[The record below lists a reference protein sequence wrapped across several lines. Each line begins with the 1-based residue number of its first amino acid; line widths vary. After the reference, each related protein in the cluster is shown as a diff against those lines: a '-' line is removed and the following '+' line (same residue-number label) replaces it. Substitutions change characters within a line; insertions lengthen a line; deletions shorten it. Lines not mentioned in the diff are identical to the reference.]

1 MKKIKAK
8 PVELTPEVIAFM
20 EAAKAKSIAYEAEV
34 ASRTTPIDEKLA
46 QFQLDLAD
54 VVDLIL
60 REKETLNQREI
71 SKRTGMSEPA
81 VSRLLSGEHNP
92 TLRTLAALS
101 VALGEDIFLTA
112 LTAQA
117 NERVRSYSEAESND
131 ETILIEGIR
140 MCIHKSVDRELTELI
155 RSITGEKSQ
164 PSESISW
171 DKTLILNNSEAI
183 YA

>member
-60 REKETLNQREI
+60 RENETLSQREI

-92 TLRTLAALS
+92 TLKTLAALS

-117 NERVRSYSEAESND
+117 NERVKTFSEYENND
-131 ETILIEGIR
+131 EMMRNMETRLYINKIT
-140 MCIHKSVDRELTELI
+140 DRELTELI
-155 RSITGEKSQ
+155 HSMVYEKRQS
-164 PSESISW
+164 SESISW
-171 DKTLILNNSEAI
+171 DRPLMPK
-183 YA
+183 